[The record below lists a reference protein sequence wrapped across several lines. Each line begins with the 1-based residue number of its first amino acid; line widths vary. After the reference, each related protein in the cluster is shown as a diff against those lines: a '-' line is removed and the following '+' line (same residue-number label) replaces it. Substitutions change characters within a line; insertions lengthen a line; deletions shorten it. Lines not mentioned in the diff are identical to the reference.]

1 MSGFS
6 PEWLALRE
14 PVDHAA
20 RNKALLAEV
29 SQSYAGQNII
39 RIVDLGCGAG
49 SNLRGTYA
57 NLPERQHWTLVDHD
71 PALLK
76 AARSRLIA
84 WADKTREQGEEILL
98 HKGEKELTVD
108 FRQADLTRDLDK
120 VLDWQ
125 PDLVTASALFDLVSE
140 PWIKT
145 FVAAMAKRK
154 LPLYTVL
161 TYDGREE
168 WQPAHGSDAAI
179 LQAFNAHQKTDKGF
193 GPAAGPNAT
202 AVMMA
207 AFKAKGYITR
217 TGESPWLVT
226 ANDRALGQ
234 QLTAGIAAAVRET
247 GRVPEDRINRWL
259 SAKAMAGRGMVGHL
273 DLWARPKA

>member
-1 MSGFS
+1 MSGIS

-14 PVDHAA
+14 PADHAA

-29 SQSYAGQNII
+29 SRSYAGKNLI

-76 AARSRLIA
+76 AARERLIA

-108 FRQADLTRDLDK
+108 FRQADLTTDLDK

-125 PDLVTASALFDLVSE
+125 PDLVTAAALFDLVSE
-140 PWIKT
+140 SWIKT

-179 LQAFNAHQKTDKGF
+179 LQAFNLHQTNDKGF
-193 GPAAGPNAT
+193 GPSAGPRST
-202 AVMMA
+202 ALMAA
-207 AFKAKGYITR
+207 AFKAKGYTAK
-217 TGESPWLVT
+217 TGESPWLIT
-226 ANDRALGQ
+226 GNERALGQ
-234 QLTAGIAAAVRET
+234 KLTEGIANAVRET
-247 GRVPEDRINRWL
+247 GRVPEDRITRWL
-259 SAKAMAGRGMVGHL
+259 SAKATSSRGMVGHL
-273 DLWARPKA
+273 DLWAQPKA